1 MSWNADIRRGSG
13 IATVAVAAWLLASAP
28 ALPAARMEATVGDG
42 GARLSLTWDAAV
54 SVASERDGRELTLR
68 FNRPLGDL
76 PLDTVPGR
84 LPGWVENT
92 AFGYDSVLLVLPSG
106 VDAMV
111 VKDGAAVR
119 VDFVRAAAVS
129 RPPADVAA
137 ERVAE
142 RQAERRLDYF
152 RAVTDLEDGDLH
164 QARARARAL
173 VDTDPKD
180 VSSLVL
186 LGNAEERAGRWREA
200 LDVYDRALTLTPD
213 EPSLLRSRQTLFREH
228 GDQVRLDVDLFQVE
242 DADTQRIARLSARQ
256 DLGGHRSL
264 VALIETRRVDT
275 DQVVRADGRITPFHG
290 WRTRG
295 EVTVAQDW
303 DDGHRTTASLFAA
316 ERTLGA
322 GLIHSMRTDIGVT
335 RAGILASEP
344 AYTFVEGIVG
354 AGRRDRAFLQHE
366 FRLGE
371 GWSAMLGG
379 GFSRYGLDENDDLA
393 RSTTA
398 EGALRYAV
406 DLGRPVASIGY
417 SLDAEYVIERET
429 RIDPLGNPYAP
440 LPVATREVHSFSLGI
455 DDEIGD
461 VLRYGVQGGYAYD
474 RRNSGG
480 PFAAVTVAYEPLT
493 AVEMGF
499 RASHARSTAR
509 GSDAGVNAVGVYF
522 ALRN

>member
-1 MSWNADIRRGSG
+1 MSWSADLRRASG
-13 IATVAVAAWLLASAP
+13 GAAIAATVWFLAPMP
-28 ALPAARMEATVGDG
+28 ALPAARMEATVQDG
-42 GARLSLTWDAAV
+42 GARLSLTWDSAV
-54 SVASERDGRELTLR
+54 RVSSERDGRELTLR
-68 FNRPLGDL
+68 FDRPLGDL
-76 PLDTVPGR
+76 PLDVVPGR

-92 AFGYDSVLLVLPSG
+92 AFGYDSVLLVLPPG

-111 VKDGAAVR
+111 VKDGAVVR
-119 VDFVRAAAVS
+119 VDFLRSATVNRW
-129 RPPADVAA
+129 PADIAADRAA
-137 ERVAE
+137 ERQV
-142 RQAERRLDYF
+142 ERRLDYF

-164 QARARARAL
+164 QARTRARAL

-213 EPSLLRSRQTLFREH
+213 ETSLLRSRQALFREH

-264 VALIETRRVDT
+264 VALLETRRVDT

-290 WRTRG
+290 WRTRA
-295 EVTVAQDW
+295 EVTVVQDW
-303 DDGHRTTASLFAA
+303 DETHRTAASLFAA
-316 ERTLGA
+316 ERTLGS
-322 GLIHSMRTDIGVT
+322 GLIHSMRNDLGVT
-335 RAGILASEP
+335 RVGILAREP

-354 AGRRDRAFLQHE
+354 TGWRDRAFLQHE
-366 FRLGE
+366 FRLGG
-371 GWSAMLGG
+371 GWSALLGG
-379 GFSRYGLDENDDLA
+379 GYSRYGLDEDDGLA
-393 RSTTA
+393 RSATA
-398 EGALRYAV
+398 EGTLRYAI
-406 DLGRPVASIGY
+406 DLGRPVASVAY

-440 LPVATREVHSFSLGI
+440 LPIATREVHSFSLGI

-480 PFAAVTVAYEPLT
+480 PFAAATIAYEPLT
-493 AVEMGF
+493 NVELGF

-509 GSDAGVNAVGVYF
+509 GSDAGVNAVGAYVAFRY
-522 ALRN
+522 